1 MQVLRH
7 WKKKGRATRS
17 SISKARR
24 REKRN
29 SSKGYKPLVR
39 YLAPKVISI
48 DPPHYR
54 SELLELLRKLRL
66 HFRDDA
72 SRGVLIDFR
81 QTSHLVA
88 DGTLLLYAE
97 LNRLM
102 AYTNSAMKLRCTEP
116 LNDRASQVLKQ
127 VGIYRLCSNRS
138 PVRPSREDVVH
149 WQVVQGTV
157 VDNTLCAPA
166 VEGFQGRLNAG
177 MIDELLG
184 GLGEAMTNAIH
195 HAYDDIRADELG
207 YRQPSKDWWM
217 FLQSRDGNLSVVF
230 CDLGSGIPA
239 TLPIKRPNLWQRLVL
254 RKAAPTDSD
263 CIREAIVEGRTR
275 TNLDGRGYGL
285 GNIVEV
291 VENVPTGVVSV
302 FSNRGR
308 YNSHEPRTTDYEDSI
323 LGTLIFWKVPLQS
336 P

>member
-1 MQVLRH
+1 MKRMSKRCRNRHQRRRLQVLRH

-149 WQVVQGTV
+149 WQVVQG
-157 VDNTLCAPA
+157 
-166 VEGFQGRLNAG
+166 
-177 MIDELLG
+177 M
-184 GLGEAMTNAIH
+184 
-195 HAYDDIRADELG
+195 
-207 YRQPSKDWWM
+207 DW
-217 FLQSRDGNLSVVF
+217 
-230 CDLGSGIPA
+230 A
-239 TLPIKRPNLWQRLVL
+239 TLLKLLKMSRQVL
-254 RKAAPTDSD
+254 LASSA
-263 CIREAIVEGRTR
+263 
-275 TNLDGRGYGL
+275 
-285 GNIVEV
+285 
-291 VENVPTGVVSV
+291 TGVDTTPTSPELRTTKTV
-302 FSNRGR
+302 FS
-308 YNSHEPRTTDYEDSI
+308 EP
-323 LGTLIFWKVPLQS
+323 
-336 P
+336 